1 MADTLQFDLV
11 SPERKLTSVEASSV
25 QIPGMGGDF
34 TAMPNHA
41 PFLTTLRPGVVR
53 VVTTGETI
61 EYVVTGGFAE
71 VSPTATTILAEQA
84 VPRREANA
92 EMVQGLLAAAE
103 RELADAAQDRRMA
116 AGQRVRDVL
125 ALRSQLSLS

>member
-11 SPERKLTSVEASSV
+11 SPERKLASVEATSV

-41 PFLTTLRPGVVR
+41 PFLTTLRPGIVR
-53 VVTTGETI
+53 VHASDGTT

-71 VSPTATTILAEQA
+71 VSPTATSILAEQA
-84 VPRREANA
+84 MDRSEADGTL
-92 EMVQGLLAAAE
+92 VSDLLSAAE
-103 RELADAAQDRRMA
+103 DALAEAPEDRRMA
-116 AGQRVRDVL
+116 AGQRVRDVI
-125 ALRSQLSLS
+125 ALKTQLGV

>member
-11 SPERKLTSVEASSV
+11 SPERKLTSVEAASV
-25 QIPGMGGDF
+25 KIPGMGGDF

>member
-11 SPERKLTSVEASSV
+11 SPERKLSSVAATSV

-53 VVTTGETI
+53 VVTASETI
-61 EYVVTGGFAE
+61 EFVVTGGFAE
-71 VSPTATTILAEQA
+71 VSPTAASILAEQA
-84 VPRREANA
+84 VPRAEADSALVQDLLTTA
-92 EMVQGLLAAAE
+92 EKD
-103 RELADAAQDRRMA
+103 LADAPEERRMA
-116 AGQRVRDVL
+116 AGQRVRDVM
-125 ALRSQLSLS
+125 ALRSQLD

>member
-11 SPERKLTSVEASSV
+11 SPERKLASITATAV
-25 QIPGMGGDF
+25 TIPGIGGDF

-53 VVTTGETI
+53 VVTPGETQ

-71 VSPTATTILAEQA
+71 VSPAAATVLAENA
-84 VPRREANA
+84 VLRVEIDG
-92 EMVQGLLAAAE
+92 GLISDLLSVAE
-103 RELADAAQDRRMA
+103 RELAEAPEDRRMA
-116 AGQRVRDVL
+116 AGQRLRDVV
-125 ALRSQLSLS
+125 ALKSQLSV